1 MENFVTGMPKQM
13 CSRGK
18 NLEEIDLLPRD
29 TEGFPRSM
37 MMETQSAIVRSPI
50 AKLS

>member
-13 CSRGK
+13 TSSRGK

-29 TEGFPRSM
+29 TEGFPR
-37 MMETQSAIVRSPI
+37 
-50 AKLS
+50 